1 MINELFGAK
10 SAEFVDPIVD
20 ADEVFW
26 SEITLGACFLIV
38 TFWVVDDLLWLN
50 ASRLSEDRD
59 FCLIAASEE
68 GGRVLACCFSRA
80 VTLTDD
86 RLLWLLL
93 CYKRWKFGFRQK
105 KVNMKTM
112 TSVHI
117 LIPGWV
123 TGWITRTL
131 ATITKGRIG
140 AYWIVEWFER
150 FHILFRF
157 SLLYS
162 VAEHNGERET
172 IFALS
177 IMGGRI
183 ERERVS
189 ASMTQSTDWQD

>member
-93 CYKRWKFGFRQK
+93 CYKRWKFVWKFFVK
-105 KVNMKTM
+105 KVDMKTM

-150 FHILFRF
+150 FHILFSF
-157 SLLYS
+157 STVLC
-162 VAEHNGERET
+162 GWTQR
-172 IFALS
+172 
-177 IMGGRI
+177 
-183 ERERVS
+183 RERQYS
-189 ASMTQSTDWQD
+189 H